1 MLLLNFPFYQLLHFK
16 LSELQNM
23 HSINH
28 FLSSRITEKKQL
40 LEKLNQTIL
49 PLLPES
55 CRSHITASNF
65 NNQILT
71 LIVDSPVWAARL
83 RTQYKTIAKT
93 LMNQLNLEVKSVKIK
108 FQQPVKIKTKASKH
122 LPSISSKS
130 AELIRQTA
138 NDIDDEELRT
148 TLLSLSNKANQ

>member
-1 MLLLNFPFYQLLHFK
+1 
-16 LSELQNM
+16 M

-40 LEKLNQTIL
+40 LDKLNQTIL

-55 CRSHITASNF
+55 CHSHITTSNY
-65 NNQILT
+65 NNQVLT

-83 RTQYKTIAKT
+83 RTQYKTITKT

-108 FQQPVKIKTKASKH
+108 FQQPVKTKPK
-122 LPSISSKS
+122 PSRHIPTMSSKS
-130 AELIRQTA
+130 AKLIRQTA
-138 NDIDDEELRT
+138 NNIDDEELKT
-148 TLLSLSNKANQ
+148 TLLSLSNKTDQ

>member
-1 MLLLNFPFYQLLHFK
+1 
-16 LSELQNM
+16 M

-28 FLSSRITEKKQL
+28 FLSSRITEKNQL

-55 CRSHITASNF
+55 CHSHITTSNYD
-65 NNQILT
+65 NQILT
-71 LIVDSPVWAARL
+71 IIVDSPVWAARL

-93 LMNQLNLEVKSVKIK
+93 LMSQLNLEVKSVKIK
-108 FQQPVKIKTKASKH
+108 FQQPVKIKPKIKKS
-122 LPSISSKS
+122 LPAISSES

-138 NDIDDEELRT
+138 NNVDDEELKA
-148 TLLSLSNKANQ
+148 TLLRLSDKADQ